1 MLASKILSI
10 HLVTYICLHLSTSL
24 FISLKPLDLIC
35 LSIYLIS
42 VGCTPT
48 SEQTICNA
56 SVNDREGTLFRHICH
71 HLSPIPSI
79 SLNFDDIRNP
89 SESTNHAKTRVWPM
103 WRISIIHITWCHP
116 QHGGFLSHRGTP
128 SPASILDGDFPW
140 TKPSSCW
147 GTPMT
152 SWKAP
157 HDHASEVLHLEP
169 SNAFQS
175 RDQAALASGHGCQ
188 ILLGWIPK
196 KDASKCVFNRFEYDM
211 TIVYTYT
218 YIYTLIYIIHTQYD
232 YYRSQ
237 MKLKHEAHRGD
248 VDPQWAISAVESQ
261 RHPPTPR
268 QKFPSLSEQSRRAG
282 KPKPTISPSLK
293 LGRYEKNTAK
303 QCKTCSCRG
312 HVVVVVDRRT
322 SKNDEP
328 TRISA
333 SCSVSSRPS
342 CK

>member
-1 MLASKILSI
+1 MITPARCCILSLQTPFRVEI
-10 HLVTYICLHLSTSL
+10 KQRSPQAMDAKFCL
-24 FISLKPLDLIC
+24 D
-35 LSIYLIS
+35 
-42 VGCTPT
+42 
-48 SEQTICNA
+48 E
-56 SVNDREGTLFRHICH
+56 
-71 HLSPIPSI
+71 
-79 SLNFDDIRNP
+79 
-89 SESTNHAKTRVWPM
+89 
-103 WRISIIHITWCHP
+103 
-116 QHGGFLSHRGTP
+116 
-128 SPASILDGDFPW
+128 
-140 TKPSSCW
+140 
-147 GTPMT
+147 
-152 SWKAP
+152 
-157 HDHASEVLHLEP
+157 
-169 SNAFQS
+169 FQK
-175 RDQAALASGHGCQ
+175 RMRLMC
-188 ILLGWIPK
+188 
-196 KDASKCVFNRFEYDM
+196 FNRFEYDM
-211 TIVYTYT
+211 TIVYTYI
-218 YIYTLIYIIHTQYD
+218 YIHYIYIIYTYTQYD

-248 VDPQWAISAVESQ
+248 VDSQWAISAVESQ

-293 LGRYEKNTAK
+293 LGRYEKTLQK